1 MDDSKEISDFL
12 KACNDKDYLQKDIN
26 SFLIA
31 IDFAKKNLEN
41 RKRESGEYVYKNNVN
56 IGTILVKSNLSK
68 EIVIAGL
75 LYGLEKLVI
84 AKEIKETFGEDIAS
98 IIFGQLQFNEVKK
111 GNKNLEAGIIRK
123 ILLTSLYDVRIIL
136 VKLAV
141 KLASLN
147 TIQVFDAKKQKE
159 IAKEVLEIYVPLA
172 ARLGLEYIRTRLESL
187 AFKVVYPKQY
197 LEISNFF
204 KETSKEREEFVKNL
218 VEEIKILL
226 DNKVGI
232 VKVKGRH
239 KEIRSIFKKIL
250 EKGTSLKEQK
260 DHYAIRIIVKT
271 VDDCYKTLGIL
282 HQNYEPLEEGLKD
295 YINSPKPNGYQ
306 SIHTIIK
313 IPKEKKE
320 VEVQIRTQ
328 DMDEF
333 AEEGGASHWS
343 YKKLQSDKN
352 FEKKVGWL
360 RELIEFQKNS
370 SEKDFMKGLKL
381 DLFADKIYCYTPKGD
396 VRELPKNATVLDFAY
411 SIHQEIGEKSIGG
424 RINGKFVSL
433 KEPLKN
439 GVVVEI
445 VTNKNQR
452 PRRDWLKFVISSRAK
467 TKIKQG
473 VKRYESIPITHVYTI
488 ENKKDEDYENLVE
501 CPEFPN
507 AIFSLAKCC
516 SPVPKDSLI
525 AIMKSY
531 KNFLVH
537 KENCPRLKG
546 NIKNAIPV
554 FWKKVFNS
562 PLKLK
567 VFSEDRPGILA
578 DVLNTISREGFVV
591 KKATAKIVSEGFT
604 ECGFVIIPKVLEDVY
619 DMVNRVKKVRSVRKI
634 FFE

>member
-159 IAKEVLEIYVPLA
+159 IAKEVLDIYVPLA
-172 ARLGLEYIRTRLESL
+172 TRLGLEYIRTRLESL
-187 AFKVVYPKQY
+187 AFKIVYPKQY

-282 HQNYEPLEEGLKD
+282 HQNYG
-295 YINSPKPNGYQ
+295 
-306 SIHTIIK
+306 
-313 IPKEKKE
+313 
-320 VEVQIRTQ
+320 
-328 DMDEF
+328 
-333 AEEGGASHWS
+333 
-343 YKKLQSDKN
+343 
-352 FEKKVGWL
+352 
-360 RELIEFQKNS
+360 S
-370 SEKDFMKGLKL
+370 S
-381 DLFADKIYCYTPKGD
+381 
-396 VRELPKNATVLDFAY
+396 
-411 SIHQEIGEKSIGG
+411 
-424 RINGKFVSL
+424 
-433 KEPLKN
+433 
-439 GVVVEI
+439 
-445 VTNKNQR
+445 NKN
-452 PRRDWLKFVISSRAK
+452 
-467 TKIKQG
+467 TG
-473 VKRYESIPITHVYTI
+473 Y
-488 ENKKDEDYENLVE
+488 
-501 CPEFPN
+501 
-507 AIFSLAKCC
+507 
-516 SPVPKDSLI
+516 
-525 AIMKSY
+525 
-531 KNFLVH
+531 
-537 KENCPRLKG
+537 G
-546 NIKNAIPV
+546 
-554 FWKKVFNS
+554 
-562 PLKLK
+562 
-567 VFSEDRPGILA
+567 
-578 DVLNTISREGFVV
+578 
-591 KKATAKIVSEGFT
+591 
-604 ECGFVIIPKVLEDVY
+604 
-619 DMVNRVKKVRSVRKI
+619 
-634 FFE
+634 

>member
-1 MDDSKEISDFL
+1 MDDTKEINDFL
-12 KACNDKDYLQKDIN
+12 KVCNEKDYLKKDIN

-41 RKRESGEYVYKNNVN
+41 RKRESGEYIYQNNIN
-56 IGTILVKSNLSK
+56 IGIILVKSNLSK

-159 IAKEVLEIYVPLA
+159 IAKEV
-172 ARLGLEYIRTRLESL
+172 
-187 AFKVVYPKQY
+187 
-197 LEISNFF
+197 
-204 KETSKEREEFVKNL
+204 
-218 VEEIKILL
+218 
-226 DNKVGI
+226 GI

-239 KEIRSIFKKIL
+239 KQIRSIFKKIL

-271 VDDCYKTLGIL
+271 IDDCYKTLGIL
-282 HQNYEPLEEGLKD
+282 HQNYEPSEEGLKD

-445 VTNKNQR
+445 VTNKNQ
-452 PRRDWLKFVISSRAK
+452 
-467 TKIKQG
+467 
-473 VKRYESIPITHVYTI
+473 
-488 ENKKDEDYENLVE
+488 N
-501 CPEFPN
+501 
-507 AIFSLAKCC
+507 
-516 SPVPKDSLI
+516 
-525 AIMKSY
+525 
-531 KNFLVH
+531 
-537 KENCPRLKG
+537 
-546 NIKNAIPV
+546 
-554 FWKKVFNS
+554 
-562 PLKLK
+562 
-567 VFSEDRPGILA
+567 
-578 DVLNTISREGFVV
+578 
-591 KKATAKIVSEGFT
+591 
-604 ECGFVIIPKVLEDVY
+604 
-619 DMVNRVKKVRSVRKI
+619 
-634 FFE
+634 

>member
-1 MDDSKEISDFL
+1 MDDTKEINDFL
-12 KACNDKDYLQKDIN
+12 KVCNEKDYLKKDIN

-41 RKRESGEYVYKNNVN
+41 RKRESGEYIYQNNIN
-56 IGTILVKSNLSK
+56 IGIILVKSNLSK

-98 IIFGQLQFNEVKK
+98 LIFGQLQFNEVKK

-218 VEEIKILL
+218 VEEIIILL
-226 DNKVGI
+226 DKKVGI

-239 KEIRSIFKKIL
+239 KQIRSIFKKIL

-282 HQNYEPLEEGLKD
+282 HQNYEPL
-295 YINSPKPNGYQ
+295 
-306 SIHTIIK
+306 
-313 IPKEKKE
+313 
-320 VEVQIRTQ
+320 
-328 DMDEF
+328 
-333 AEEGGASHWS
+333 EEGGASHWS

-473 VKRYESIPITHVYTI
+473 VKRYESIPITHVYTV
-488 ENKKDEDYENLVE
+488 ENKKDEDYYNLSGR
-501 CPEFPN
+501 
-507 AIFSLAKCC
+507 ICC
-516 SPVPKDSLI
+516 K
-525 AIMKSY
+525 KSNS
-531 KNFLVH
+531 KN
-537 KENCPRLKG
+537 
-546 NIKNAIPV
+546 
-554 FWKKVFNS
+554 
-562 PLKLK
+562 
-567 VFSEDRPGILA
+567 
-578 DVLNTISREGFVV
+578 
-591 KKATAKIVSEGFT
+591 
-604 ECGFVIIPKVLEDVY
+604 
-619 DMVNRVKKVRSVRKI
+619 RK
-634 FFE
+634 

>member
-147 TIQVFDAKKQKE
+147 TIQVFAKKQKE
-159 IAKEVLEIYVPLA
+159 IAKEVLDIYVPLA
-172 ARLGLEYIRTRLESL
+172 TRLGLEYIRTRLESL
-187 AFKVVYPKQY
+187 AFKIVYPKQY

-313 IPKEKKE
+313 IPKEK
-320 VEVQIRTQ
+320 
-328 DMDEF
+328 
-333 AEEGGASHWS
+333 
-343 YKKLQSDKN
+343 N
-352 FEKKVGWL
+352 
-360 RELIEFQKNS
+360 
-370 SEKDFMKGLKL
+370 
-381 DLFADKIYCYTPKGD
+381 
-396 VRELPKNATVLDFAY
+396 
-411 SIHQEIGEKSIGG
+411 
-424 RINGKFVSL
+424 
-433 KEPLKN
+433 
-439 GVVVEI
+439 
-445 VTNKNQR
+445 
-452 PRRDWLKFVISSRAK
+452 
-467 TKIKQG
+467 
-473 VKRYESIPITHVYTI
+473 
-488 ENKKDEDYENLVE
+488 
-501 CPEFPN
+501 
-507 AIFSLAKCC
+507 
-516 SPVPKDSLI
+516 
-525 AIMKSY
+525 
-531 KNFLVH
+531 
-537 KENCPRLKG
+537 
-546 NIKNAIPV
+546 
-554 FWKKVFNS
+554 
-562 PLKLK
+562 
-567 VFSEDRPGILA
+567 
-578 DVLNTISREGFVV
+578 
-591 KKATAKIVSEGFT
+591 
-604 ECGFVIIPKVLEDVY
+604 
-619 DMVNRVKKVRSVRKI
+619 
-634 FFE
+634 